1 MTMEE
6 LQHEATVDWIVVVA
20 IAKLEDASAK
30 MIAGHK
36 DQAALLEA
44 LELLRRAYAKPN
56 SYEAS

>member
-20 IAKLEDASAK
+20 IPKLEEASSK
-30 MIAGHK
+30 MMGGHK
-36 DQAALLEA
+36 DQAALLES

-56 SYEAS
+56 SHEAP